1 MTIDKLDL
9 HGVKHEDVRR
19 IVTRFIEANWASNK
33 ELDIIT
39 GYSSKM
45 KGIIKELLDEYGLYY
60 SAETLA
66 PKIVV
71 WME

>member
-45 KGIIKELLDEYGLYY
+45 
-60 SAETLA
+60 
-66 PKIVV
+66 
-71 WME
+71 